1 MLDGCAGRGEGGDLR
16 TCGLMPSKALDAA
29 LLGLE
34 HDLCMWLPDGRGR
47 KNDRPNDTVSERE
60 GARRRSMALQDGRS
74 SKMSATPWAVDVHP
88 SRPMTA
94 ATHALICGRVR

>member
-1 MLDGCAGRGEGGDLR
+1 MR

-34 HDLCMWLPDGRGR
+34 HDLCMCLPDGRGR

-74 SKMSATPWAVDVHP
+74 SKMSAH
-88 SRPMTA
+88 
-94 ATHALICGRVR
+94 LGL